1 VKQLAKVLGCAPGIL
16 IEAVDAS
23 SVYLTVR
30 RLERIYGRGT
40 VRLAYE
46 QIRAG
51 EDRGS

>member
-1 VKQLAKVLGCAPGIL
+1 MDHFQTLAQGHF
-16 IEAVDAS
+16 
-23 SVYLTVR
+23 TVR